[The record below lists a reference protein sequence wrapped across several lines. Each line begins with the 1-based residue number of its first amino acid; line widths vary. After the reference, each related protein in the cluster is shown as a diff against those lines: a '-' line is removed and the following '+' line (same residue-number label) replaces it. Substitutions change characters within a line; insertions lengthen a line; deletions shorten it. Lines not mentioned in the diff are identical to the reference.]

1 MRVAGIEIQQTTQS
15 MQMPDV
21 SRPLSLG
28 ELEQVAEKPA
38 VDICSQGANFLKAHR
53 RIVAFLIIAPYKYSY
68 LLTHVN
74 CSAVLEPSTRS
85 EYNRG
90 RR

>member
-1 MRVAGIEIQQTTQS
+1 MRVAGIDIQQTTQS

-21 SRPLSLG
+21 PLSLG